1 MKEFTGKYTDS
12 GKIGN
17 MLLDNY
23 FRSLKVLIN
32 KIPKEELK
40 NGKILEVGC
49 GSGYSTERIKE
60 MLPKNVEFTASDIE
74 DENVKNA
81 KKKLGKS
88 FVVTKESVYDLQRK
102 DKSIDLIFLLEVLEH
117 LEYPDKALKELK
129 RVGRNYVIIGVPR
142 EPIWRILNMARLKY
156 LKDFGN
162 TPGHIQHWGR
172 RSLLKFLKSKGFEI
186 VGVENP
192 LPWTIVLVKISK

>member
-32 KIPKEELK
+32 KIPKQELK
-40 NGKILEVGC
+40 NRKILEVGC

-60 MLPKNVEFTASDIE
+60 MLPKNVDFTASDIE

>member
-32 KIPKEELK
+32 KIPKQELK
-40 NGKILEVGC
+40 NRKILEVGC

>member
-32 KIPKEELK
+32 KIPKQELK
-40 NGKILEVGC
+40 NRKILEVGC

-60 MLPKNVEFTASDIE
+60 MLPKNVDFTASDIE

-172 RSLLKFLKSKGFEI
+172 RSLLKFLKSKGFQI

>member
-1 MKEFTGKYTDS
+1 MKEFTDKYTKS

-23 FRSLKVLIN
+23 FRSLEVLIN
-32 KIPKEELK
+32 KIPKQELE
-40 NGKILEVGC
+40 NAKILEIGC
-49 GSGYSTERIKE
+49 GAGYSTERIQDL
-60 MLPKNVEFTASDIE
+60 LPKSVDFIASDIE
-74 DENVKNA
+74 KENVEHA

-88 FVVTKESVYDLQRK
+88 FVVTEESVYDLQRK
-102 DKSIDLIFLLEVLEH
+102 DKSIDLIFLLEVMEH
-117 LEYPDKALKELK
+117 LEFPDKALEEIK
-129 RVGRNYVIIGVPR
+129 RVGKGYVIIGVPR

>member
-23 FRSLKVLIN
+23 FRSLEILLN
-32 KIPKEELK
+32 KIPKQELK
-40 NGKILEVGC
+40 NRKILEVGC

-172 RSLLKFLKSKGFEI
+172 RSLLKFLKSKGFQI